1 MLKYSAMDINAD
13 FNTRVVLHS
22 PQIEWQNSPMLGV
35 QRRILDHI
43 GNEAAAR
50 ATSIVRF
57 DTCSHFSPH
66 VHAGGEEFI
75 VLDGVFQDE
84 HGDYPAGSYIRNP
97 PQTSHSPRSNIGC
110 TIFVKLWQFDL
121 SDRTQ
126 VNIDM
131 HSLTLLAD
139 KSRPGVK
146 INTLF
151 TNQHEKVNLEHWHA
165 NTNVTVDTKNGAE
178 ILVLEGNFNE
188 GNDALNALSWMRI
201 PIGVAFNAHTGP
213 SGTKVW
219 IKTGHL
225 RFTENEIKQVSSFRA

>member
-1 MLKYSAMDINAD
+1 MDINTD

-22 PQIEWQNSPMLGV
+22 PQMEWQNSPMPGV

-50 ATSIVRF
+50 ATTIVRF
-57 DTCSHFSPH
+57 DAGSHFSPH
-66 VHAGGEEFI
+66 VHTGGEEFI

-97 PQTSHSPRSNIGC
+97 PLSSHTPGAKQGC

-121 SDRTQ
+121 SDRTP
-126 VNIDM
+126 VNIDLN
-131 HSLTLLAD
+131 SLTLSAD
-139 KSRPGVK
+139 TSRPGVK

-151 TNQHEKVNLEHWHA
+151 ANQHEKVNLEHWDA
-165 NTNVTVDTKNGAE
+165 NTNVSVDTTNGAE
-178 ILVLEGNFNE
+178 VLVLEGNFNE
-188 GNDALNALSWMRI
+188 GNDTLNALSWMRI
-201 PIGVAFNAHTGP
+201 PIGGAFNALAGP
-213 SGTKVW
+213 NGTKAW

-225 RFTENEIKQVSSFRA
+225 RFTENEIKQVSNFRT